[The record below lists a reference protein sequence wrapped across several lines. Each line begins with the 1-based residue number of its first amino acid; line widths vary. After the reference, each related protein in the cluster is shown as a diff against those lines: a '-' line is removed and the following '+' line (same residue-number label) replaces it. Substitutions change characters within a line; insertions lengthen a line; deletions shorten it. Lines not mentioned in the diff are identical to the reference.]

1 MKLKSEV
8 FRFQL
13 KEAPILAAV
22 FLFGLILGA
31 VLDNR
36 DRIRLE
42 TQQREQANFVGV
54 QALQAIS
61 DNLTRNALVLSRLT
75 ASAQIL
81 PELDTATFEQ
91 IASGIAFDVNRR
103 NPIGQDA
110 DPFVISIAYAPN
122 FVIDKVYP
130 SVPNRDLLG
139 TNYRTDTDQFG
150 GIGNVLVSFG
160 PVLSHPFVTFNGRTA
175 IAIREAVRD
184 PRGEPRGIVSIAID
198 VEAFLEFFDERAL
211 QTYGY
216 RLGYALNG
224 SPLRDG
230 SLTGW
235 QDPEV
240 VSFDT
245 YGMTWTLFLAPDGD
259 WSSLPLLTPTR
270 VGIPIA
276 FLLLLFSAHLRFTSQ
291 AQARRVVERLE
302 KGIDALSAGFV
313 IYDRNDRLL
322 HWNQTYSDLFGYKDI
337 LKAGMTFESILRK
350 GLDLGYFK
358 VSKSEQEDW
367 VKEQLERHRLS
378 DHATEIELANG
389 RWIRAISRR
398 TDDGDR
404 VGIRFDVT
412 DLKQAQIA
420 SERSSAAKSEFISM
434 ISHELRTPLTVIL
447 GFGRLLRLRQP
458 NTSQTEYD
466 VFARDALNRLILAG
480 EGLLTL
486 VNNMLDFTN
495 LQAGALHQRR
505 SRFELNPILSAAINQ
520 VTPLAKERS
529 VTVKAEDINALVN
542 ADPARV
548 QQILEHL
555 LRNAVQFTAP
565 KTTVTVESCIGAE
578 GVKVIVSDIGP
589 GIPEDKLAL
598 IFEEY
603 SQLQPTSTR
612 RQGGT
617 GLGLALS
624 KRLATLQGGDLL
636 VESTLGQGS
645 SFTLLLPNS

>member
-1 MKLKSEV
+1 MKFKSEA

-13 KEAPILAAV
+13 KETPILAAV
-22 FLFGLILGA
+22 LLFGLFLGVA
-31 VLDNR
+31 LDQR

-54 QALQAIS
+54 QVLQAMG
-61 DNLTRNALVLSRLT
+61 DNLTRNALMLSRLT

-81 PELDTATFEQ
+81 SELDTATFEQ
-91 IASGIAFDVNRR
+91 IASGIALDANRR
-103 NPIGQDA
+103 NSIGQRTY
-110 DPFVISIAYAPN
+110 PFVISISHAPN
-122 FVIDKVYP
+122 FIIDKVYP
-130 SVPNRDLLG
+130 TVSNRELIGIDYNNEPNL
-139 TNYRTDTDQFG
+139 FG
-150 GIGNVLVSFG
+150 SIEAALASFG
-160 PVLSHPFVTFNGRTA
+160 PVLSQPFEAFNGQTA

-184 PRGEPRGIVSIAID
+184 SRSEPRGIVSIAID
-198 VEAFLEFFDERAL
+198 VESFLEFFNERAL
-211 QTYGY
+211 QSYGY
-216 RLGYALNG
+216 RVSYALNG
-224 SPLRDG
+224 STLRDD
-230 SLTGW
+230 SLPTL
-235 QDPEV
+235 QDPEL

-245 YGMTWTLFLAPDGD
+245 YGMTWTLSLAPEGG

-270 VGIPIA
+270 MGIPIA
-276 FLLLLFSAHLRFTSQ
+276 FILLFLSAHLRFVRE
-291 AQARRVVERLE
+291 AQERRIVERLE

-313 IYDRNDRLL
+313 IYDKNDRLL
-322 HWNQTYSDLFGYKDI
+322 HWNQTYSELFGYRDL
-337 LKAGMTFESILRK
+337 LKAGMSFESILRK
-350 GLDLGYFK
+350 GLEFGYFR
-358 VSKSEQEDW
+358 VSKSEQEAW
-367 VKEQLERHRLS
+367 IKEQLERHRLS
-378 DHATEIELANG
+378 DHATEIELTNG
-389 RWIRAISRR
+389 RWIRAISRK

-412 DLKQAQIA
+412 DLKQAQLA

-458 NTSQTEYD
+458 TTSQTEYD

-505 SRFELNPILSAAINQ
+505 SRFELNHILSAAINQ

-529 VTVKAEDINALVN
+529 VFIKADEVNALAN

-548 QQILEHL
+548 QQILEHI
-555 LRNAVQFTAP
+555 LRNAVQFTFP
-565 KTTVTVESCIGAE
+565 KTTVSVECCVGAHD
-578 GVKVIVSDIGP
+578 VKITVSDMGP
-589 GIPEDKLAL
+589 GIPEDKLDL

-624 KRLATLQGGDLL
+624 KRLATLQGGDLF

-645 SFTLLLPNS
+645 SFTLLLPSD